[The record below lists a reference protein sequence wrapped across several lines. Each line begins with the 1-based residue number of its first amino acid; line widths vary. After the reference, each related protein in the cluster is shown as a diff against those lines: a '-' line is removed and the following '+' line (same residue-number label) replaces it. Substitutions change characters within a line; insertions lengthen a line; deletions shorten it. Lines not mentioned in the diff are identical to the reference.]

1 MSAGASQLYWAV
13 MLAISLRLSERLL
26 VTSDECATALRLSRA
41 EYTRQA
47 LERMNRHTR
56 THLRAQR
63 LQAASHRVRQESM
76 RINTEFD
83 AIEEDVDARAR

>member
-1 MSAGASQLYWAV
+1 MSVGAPHLHWVV

-26 VTSDECATALRLSRA
+26 ATSDECATALRLSRA

-56 THLRAQR
+56 AQMRAHR
-63 LQAASHRVRQESM
+63 LQAASRRVRQESM
-76 RINTEFD
+76 RINAEFD
-83 AIEEDVDARAR
+83 AIESDVEA

>member
-1 MSAGASQLYWAV
+1 

-26 VTSDECATALRLSRA
+26 ATSDECATALRLSRA

-56 THLRAQR
+56 AHMRAQR
-63 LQAASHRVRQESM
+63 LQAASRQVRRESM
-76 RINTEFD
+76 RINAEFD
-83 AIEEDVDARAR
+83 AIESDVEA

>member
-1 MSAGASQLYWAV
+1 

-26 VTSDECATALRLSRA
+26 ATSDECATALRLSRA

-56 THLRAQR
+56 AH
-63 LQAASHRVRQESM
+63 M
-76 RINTEFD
+76 RINAEFD
-83 AIEEDVDARAR
+83 AIESDVEA

>member
-1 MSAGASQLYWAV
+1 MSVGAPHLYWVV

-26 VTSDECATALRLSRA
+26 ATSDECAAALRLSRA

-56 THLRAQR
+56 AQLRAQR
-63 LQAASHRVRQESM
+63 LQAASRRVRQESM
-76 RINTEFD
+76 RINAEFG